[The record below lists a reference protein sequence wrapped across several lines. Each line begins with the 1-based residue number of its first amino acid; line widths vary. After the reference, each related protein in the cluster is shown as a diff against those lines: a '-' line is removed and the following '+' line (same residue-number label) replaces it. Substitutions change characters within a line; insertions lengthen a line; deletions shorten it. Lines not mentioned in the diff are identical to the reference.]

1 MMKLR
6 WVVVAALSGL
16 GAMSSAQG
24 AVVSFGAMKD
34 NTLFGSTTGA
44 LSNGAGQYMF
54 VGKTAQSASPTNLR
68 RALIQFDVAGN
79 VPAGSIITGV
89 EMTLYFSTGQQ
100 TNIVSMHR
108 LLASWGEGTSDAT
121 CTGGNEG
128 CGANASNGDA
138 TWLHRFKS
146 PAQLW
151 TTPGGDFNPTPSAS
165 LLVGSQFTNDY
176 HWLSTPA
183 LVADVQG
190 WLNDP
195 SSNNG
200 WLLLGEENSQGASA
214 KRFNTR
220 ENPDASTRPVLTI
233 TYTIPEPS
241 TAGLLVLAAGWVM
254 HRRPPISGRR
264 RGRDGL
270 SADGGS
276 RR

>member
-1 MMKLR
+1 MRNNR
-6 WVVVAALSGL
+6 WWILPALAGMAAVS
-16 GAMSSAQG
+16 AAQG
-24 AVVSFGAMKD
+24 ATVSFGAMKD
-34 NTLFGSTTGA
+34 NTLFGSATGA

-54 VGKTAQSASPTNLR
+54 VGKTAQSGSPTNLR
-68 RALIQFDVAGN
+68 RGLIQFDIAAN
-79 VPAGSIITGV
+79 VPVGSIITGV

-100 TNIVSMHR
+100 TNLVSMHR
-108 LLASWGEGTSDAT
+108 LLASWGEGTSNAT

-151 TTPGGDFNPTPSAS
+151 TTPGGDFSPTPSAS

-195 SSNNG
+195 ASNSG

-220 ENPDASTRPVLTI
+220 EHPDASTRPVLTI
-233 TYTIPEPS
+233 TYTIPEPA
-241 TAGLLVLAAGWVM
+241 TAGLLAVAAGILLY
-254 HRRPPISGRR
+254 RRPVI
-264 RGRDGL
+264 
-270 SADGGS
+270 S